1 MIKEI
6 SVKEL
11 DKILKDSKKKK
22 DYFVL
27 DVRQSEERTYG
38 TIKGDVLIPM
48 GEISERLDEIPK
60 NKKIVVC
67 NIPGYATESVAEWVF
82 GLILE
87 HLRNLEGAIQ
97 VARRGD
103 FTGDGFSA
111 TEILNKKF
119 GII

>member
-6 SVKEL
+6 FVKEL

-60 NKKIVVC
+60 NKKIVVYC
-67 NIPGYATESVAEWVF
+67 RSGSRSMEVGNF
-82 GLILE
+82 L
-87 HLRNLEGAIQ
+87 Q
-97 VARRGD
+97 
-103 FTGDGFSA
+103 F
-111 TEILNKKF
+111 KKF
-119 GII
+119 DVVNLRGGILSWKEIDPSVILY